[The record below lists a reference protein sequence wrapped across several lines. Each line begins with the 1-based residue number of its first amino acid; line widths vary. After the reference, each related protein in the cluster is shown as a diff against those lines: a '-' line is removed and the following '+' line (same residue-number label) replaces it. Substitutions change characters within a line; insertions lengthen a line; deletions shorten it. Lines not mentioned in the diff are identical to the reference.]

1 MSQINRRTGRTV
13 GLKTAARKESPV
25 SAYAIANSN
34 PEQNLITQA
43 RNGDVNAFA
52 TLYETYKPRIV
63 AVCLRMT
70 KDMAEAEDLTQ
81 DAFIYVFRKFSTFRG
96 DSAFSTWLH
105 RVAVNTVLMHFRR
118 KGRRQMHL
126 EHPNPPDSGRL
137 RREYGRV
144 DERLARCA
152 DRLALTRAINEL
164 PPGYRTIFL
173 LHEMQGYEHQEIAR
187 RLHCSIGN
195 SKSQLHKA
203 KLRMR
208 ELLSPRGYIYRQ
220 RVATA
225 KPTAFRARVSA
236 EPATIGSLVLS
247 STDAS
252 PCPTNQMSVSDTRE
266 CKNSLPGR
274 LGGVASSAD
283 KKQRSRRKD
292 LTDQLIGS
300 HLGIMLPAIAQANP
314 APIVESA
321 A

>member
-1 MSQINRRTGRTV
+1 MSVQAT
-13 GLKTAARKESPV
+13 
-25 SAYAIANSN
+25 ANSN
-34 PEQNLITQA
+34 PEPNLITQA

-52 TLYETYKPRIV
+52 VLYETHKPRIV

-118 KGRRQMHL
+118 KGRRQVSL
-126 EHPNPPDSGRL
+126 EHPHPQDSGGL

-144 DERLARCA
+144 DQRLAACA
-152 DRLALTRAINEL
+152 DRLALTRAIEEL

-208 ELLSPRGYIYRQ
+208 ELLAPRGYTYRR
-220 RVATA
+220 RVAA
-225 KPTAFRARVSA
+225 VKPTALHASVSA
-236 EPATIGSLVLS
+236 EAANIRSLVLPV
-247 STDAS
+247 TDAS
-252 PCPTNQMSVSDTRE
+252 PWPSNQLRGTGSDERKDSVLR
-266 CKNSLPGR
+266 R
-274 LGGVASSAD
+274 LGGIASSAD
-283 KKQRSRRKD
+283 EKQLSRRKD
-292 LTDQLIGS
+292 LTDRLIGNPE
-300 HLGIMLPAIAQANP
+300 IMLPAFGQANP
-314 APIVESA
+314 ALMAESGT
-321 A
+321 

>member
-1 MSQINRRTGRTV
+1 
-13 GLKTAARKESPV
+13 V
-25 SAYAIANSN
+25 STQATANSN

-43 RNGDVNAFA
+43 RNGDANAFA
-52 TLYETYKPRIV
+52 VLYETHKPRIV

-118 KGRRQMHL
+118 KGRRQVSL
-126 EHPNPPDSGRL
+126 EHPHPQDSRGL

-152 DRLALTRAINEL
+152 DRLVLTQAIEAL

-208 ELLSPRGYIYRQ
+208 ESLARHGYTYRP
-220 RVATA
+220 RVAVV
-225 KPTAFRARVSA
+225 KPAALPAGVSA
-236 EPATIGSLVLS
+236 ETACIGSRVLY
-247 STDAS
+247 STDLS
-252 PCPTNQMSVSDTRE
+252 PWPGNEPKDSVPRVENID
-266 CKNSLPGR
+266 
-274 LGGVASSAD
+274 SSAAE
-283 KKQRSRRKD
+283 KQFSRHND
-292 LTDQLIGS
+292 LTDRSLNGHPEI
-300 HLGIMLPAIAQANP
+300 LLPAIELANP
-314 APIVESA
+314 ELMAESGA
-321 A
+321 

>member
-1 MSQINRRTGRTV
+1 MSVQAT
-13 GLKTAARKESPV
+13 
-25 SAYAIANSN
+25 ANSN
-34 PEQNLITQA
+34 PEPNLITQA

-52 TLYETYKPRIV
+52 VLYETHKPRIV

-118 KGRRQMHL
+118 KGRRQVSL
-126 EHPNPPDSGRL
+126 EHPHPQDSGGL

-144 DERLARCA
+144 DQRLAACA
-152 DRLALTRAINEL
+152 DRLALTRAIEEL

-208 ELLSPRGYIYRQ
+208 ELLAPRGYTYRR
-220 RVATA
+220 RVAA
-225 KPTAFRARVSA
+225 VKPTALHASVSA
-236 EPATIGSLVLS
+236 EAANIRSLVLPV
-247 STDAS
+247 TDAS
-252 PCPTNQMSVSDTRE
+252 PWPSNQLRGTDSDER
-266 CKNSLPGR
+266 KDSALGR
-274 LGGVASSAD
+274 LGGIASSAD
-283 KKQRSRRKD
+283 EKQLNRRKD
-292 LTDQLIGS
+292 LTDRLIGNPE
-300 HLGIMLPAIAQANP
+300 IMLPAFGQANP
-314 APIVESA
+314 ALMAESGT
-321 A
+321 

>member
-1 MSQINRRTGRTV
+1 V
-13 GLKTAARKESPV
+13 GAHATAISD
-25 SAYAIANSN
+25 

-52 TLYETYKPRIV
+52 VLYETHKPRIV

-105 RVAVNTVLMHFRR
+105 RVAVNTVLMHFRK
-118 KGRRQMHL
+118 KGRRHVSL
-126 EHPNPPDSGRL
+126 EHPYPQDSRGL

-152 DRLALTRAINEL
+152 DRLVLTRAIAAL

-173 LHEMQGYEHQEIAR
+173 LHEMQGFEHQEIAR
-187 RLHCSIGN
+187 RLLCSVGN

-208 ELLSPRGYIYRQ
+208 ELLARHGYSYRPRG
-220 RVATA
+220 AAA
-225 KPTAFRARVSA
+225 KPTAFHSSVSIEA
-236 EPATIGSLVLS
+236 AMIGSFVPSSNDTSPMRRGVREGSVLR
-247 STDAS
+247 
-252 PCPTNQMSVSDTRE
+252 QMRD
-266 CKNSLPGR
+266 
-274 LGGVASSAD
+274 VASSAD
-283 KKQRSRRKD
+283 EN
-292 LTDQLIGS
+292 QLNRDS
-300 HLGIMLPAIAQANP
+300 ELADHLIDSPVIMLPAIGQDNP
-314 APIVESA
+314 RLMADSGA
-321 A
+321 

>member
-1 MSQINRRTGRTV
+1 MSVQAT
-13 GLKTAARKESPV
+13 
-25 SAYAIANSN
+25 ANSN
-34 PEQNLITQA
+34 PEPNLITQA

-52 TLYETYKPRIV
+52 VLYETHKPRIV

-118 KGRRQMHL
+118 KGRRQVSL
-126 EHPNPPDSGRL
+126 EHPHPQDSGGL

-144 DERLARCA
+144 DQRLAACA
-152 DRLALTRAINEL
+152 DRLALTRAIEEL

-208 ELLSPRGYIYRQ
+208 ELLAPRGYTYRR
-220 RVATA
+220 RVAA
-225 KPTAFRARVSA
+225 VKPTALRASVSA
-236 EPATIGSLVLS
+236 EAANIRSLVLPV
-247 STDAS
+247 TDAS
-252 PCPTNQMSVSDTRE
+252 PWPSNQLRGIDSDE
-266 CKNSLPGR
+266 HKNSALRR
-274 LGGVASSAD
+274 LGGIASSAD
-283 KKQRSRRKD
+283 EKQLNRRKD
-292 LTDQLIGS
+292 LTDRLIGNPE
-300 HLGIMLPAIAQANP
+300 IMLPAFGQANP
-314 APIVESA
+314 ALMAESGT
-321 A
+321 